1 VNYENHWDHE
11 RRAKKNSTKQ
21 KLHREKGRKKEVGF
35 GVWWRG
41 GVRLSL
47 EP

>member
-1 VNYENHWDHE
+1 MRGVKEKGYY
-11 RRAKKNSTKQ
+11 TKQ